1 MSITQRQSDVLN
13 FIESFTRDRGYSPT
27 YEEIAKGIG
36 LRSIATVHKH
46 ITNLERRGRITR
58 AANNSRSID
67 VVPEGKLA
75 RFRLEGERLYDT
87 YLKCYWVK
95 EITP

>member
-13 FIESFTRDRGYSPT
+13 FIESFARDRGYSPT

-36 LRSIATVHKH
+36 LKSIATVHKH

-67 VVPEGKLA
+67 VVPEGKLT
-75 RFRLEGERLYDT
+75 RFRVEGERLYDT